1 MKSLVKILVLLTI
14 LSCSNK
20 NDRKVVATHQNNSSD
35 VKTNEVK
42 IDYKDSIDNSKT
54 SEGLIDSSGLVND
67 LMFQKKLI
75 KENPE
80 KVEQLLNDIKIDS
93 INDKSVTFYLTHP
106 KIAKNVKSFCS
117 GEILPRDDRITFDL
131 LDTLTIVNSE
141 LSPYYKFLFAY
152 IGSTS
157 DGALSEA
164 MCSYSLQGL
173 TNNTKLYLDTY
184 IPNRQFLAMEF
195 YYAQSDD
202 FLKSIMTE
210 LKQNTDSSYYERI
223 DELECE
229 LKDEI
234 KILIEE
240 NN

>member
-1 MKSLVKILVLLTI
+1 MKNLVKILVLLTI

-20 NDRKVVATHQNNSSD
+20 NDRKVVAIHQNNSPD
-35 VKTNEVK
+35 IKTNEEK
-42 IDYKDSIDNSKT
+42 IDY
-54 SEGLIDSSGLVND
+54 IDSSNLVND
-67 LMFQKKLI
+67 IMYQKKI
-75 KENPE
+75 IEENPE

-93 INDKSVTFYLTHP
+93 INGKPVTYYLTHP
-106 KIAKNVKSFCS
+106 KIANNVKSFCN

-141 LSPYYKFLFAY
+141 LSPYYRFLFNY

-164 MCSYSLQGL
+164 ICSYSLQGL

-195 YYAQSDD
+195 YFVQSDD
-202 FLKSIMTE
+202 YLKSIITQ
-210 LKQNTDSSYYERI
+210 LKENTDSSYYGRI

-234 KILIEE
+234 EILLIEE
-240 NN
+240 SN